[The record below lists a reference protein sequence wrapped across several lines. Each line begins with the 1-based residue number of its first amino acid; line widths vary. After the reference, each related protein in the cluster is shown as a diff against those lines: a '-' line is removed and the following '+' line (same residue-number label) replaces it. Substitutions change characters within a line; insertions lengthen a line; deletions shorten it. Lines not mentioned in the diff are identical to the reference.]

1 MGYLEKL
8 SISSSEPIPRVK
20 PIEFLREITRNGYA
34 LNHHTWLSAL
44 RFLVRSY
51 TNELKDTGT
60 VVVRNRQYT
69 LEDVWSNNGLGTL
82 AIIAV
87 RYDFRGEILIELVGK
102 TLLKRSQTGIISLK
116 ELIED
121 IQKSMDE
128 YERVKLEYDV
138 DELWKAGCQNVTTD
152 EFLAMGKA
160 KRYDRNISPRPS
172 FYHLRKLVGM
182 LN

>member
-20 PIEFLREITRNGYA
+20 PIAFIREITRNGYA

-44 RFLVRSY
+44 RFLVSSY
-51 TNELKDTGT
+51 TNELRDTGT

-82 AIIAV
+82 TVVAV
-87 RYDFRGEILIELVGK
+87 RYDFKGEILIELIGK

-116 ELIED
+116 ELLID
-121 IQKSMDE
+121 IQASMDA
-128 YERVKLEYDV
+128 YEQVKHKYDT
-138 DELWKAGCQNVTTD
+138 DELWRAGCQNVTTC
-152 EFLAMGKA
+152 EFLTMSKA
-160 KRYDRNISPRPS
+160 KRYDRNISARPL
-172 FYHLRKLVGM
+172 FYRLRKLVGM
-182 LN
+182 IN